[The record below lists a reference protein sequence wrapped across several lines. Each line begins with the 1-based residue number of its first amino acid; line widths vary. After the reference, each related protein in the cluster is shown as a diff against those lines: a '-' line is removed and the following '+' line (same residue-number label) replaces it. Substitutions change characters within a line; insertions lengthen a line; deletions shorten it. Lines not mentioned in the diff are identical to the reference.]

1 MSTQQSF
8 VSYRESKS
16 PEERRAYVD
25 QQIALGNTKYKPRA
39 TWIQENQATIRVGI
53 LEKRV
58 ETLESL
64 IKDKINKLVK

>member
-1 MSTQQSF
+1 MSTQSTF

-25 QQIALGNTKYKPRA
+25 QQIALGNPKYKPRA
-39 TWIQENQATIRVGI
+39 TWIKENQATIRVGV

-58 ETLESL
+58 ETLEAL
-64 IKDKINKLVK
+64 LKAKTDKLVM

>member
-1 MSTQQSF
+1 MSTQTSF
-8 VSYRESKS
+8 VSYRESKT

-25 QQIALGNTKYKPRA
+25 QQIALGNPKYKSRA

-58 ETLESL
+58 ATLEALL
-64 IKDKINKLVK
+64 IDKKNKLVK

>member
-8 VSYRESKS
+8 VSYRESKT

-25 QQIALGNTKYKPRA
+25 QQIALGSTKYKSRA
-39 TWIQENQATIRVGI
+39 TWIQENQATIRVGV

-58 ETLESL
+58 ETLEAL
-64 IKDKINKLVK
+64 LKAKTDKLVK

>member
-1 MSTQQSF
+1 MSTQTSF

-25 QQIALGNTKYKPRA
+25 QQIALGNPKYKSRA
-39 TWIQENQATIRVGI
+39 TWIQENQATIRVGV

-58 ETLESL
+58 ETLEAML
-64 IKDKINKLVK
+64 IDKKNKLVK